1 MTPRNVDDE
10 TGAKETD
17 EASGTKRFPHWRDF
31 PMVRM
36 WEDSLKTQGW
46 RLDSLEALNILTRFD
61 GGPLFALL
69 RAQGLD
75 PEGKRMLPY
84 VLVRGEA
91 AVVVPECVNRET
103 GERKL
108 LMVLQRR
115 VGDGSLSLEFPAGMV
130 ENGGDPAETALREL
144 EEETGLDPETL
155 RGLRLERLWHRG
167 LSSSP
172 GLTDESVHFYFVEIP
187 LDGARYHALEGGAAG
202 HQDEHE
208 HITTTL
214 KTPAEAFPE
223 VGSMLA
229 LIGLF
234 LYQHRGRKA

>member
-1 MTPRNVDDE
+1 MNGQARTNGTEKFPDWRNI
-10 TGAKETD
+10 
-17 EASGTKRFPHWRDF
+17 
-31 PMVRM
+31 PMIRL
-36 WEDSLKTQGW
+36 WGDSLRSQGW
-46 RLDSLEALNILTRFD
+46 RVDDVEPLDILARFD
-61 GGPLFALL
+61 GSPLFALL
-69 RAQGLD
+69 QARGLD
-75 PEGKRMLPY
+75 PEGKPMLPY

-108 LMVLQRR
+108 LMVRQRR

-130 ENGGDPAETALREL
+130 ENGGDPADTALREL
-144 EEETGLDPETL
+144 EEETGLDADAM
-155 RGLRLERLWHRG
+155 RGVKLERLWQRG

-172 GLTDESVHFYFVEIP
+172 GLTDESVHFYFVEVT
-187 LDGARYHALEGGAAG
+187 LDDARFRDLEGGAAG
-202 HQDEHE
+202 HQDEGE

-214 KTPAEAFPE
+214 KSPAEAFPE

-234 LYQHRGRKA
+234 LHQQRGSKA

>member
-1 MTPRNVDDE
+1 VQ
-10 TGAKETD
+10 
-17 EASGTKRFPHWRDF
+17 RFPGWRSF
-31 PMVRM
+31 PMVRL
-36 WEDSLKTQGW
+36 WEDSLRAQGW
-46 RLDSLEALNILTRFD
+46 RLDVVEPLNILARFD
-61 GGPLFALL
+61 GDPLFALL
-69 RAQGLD
+69 QAKGLD
-75 PEGKRMLPY
+75 PEGKPMLPY

-108 LMVLQRR
+108 LMVRQRR

-130 ENGGDPAETALREL
+130 ENGGDPADTALREL
-144 EEETGLDPETL
+144 EEETGLDAGTL
-155 RGLRLERLWHRG
+155 RDVKLERLWQRG

-172 GLTDESVHFYFVEIP
+172 GLTDESVHFFFVEVS
-187 LDGARYHALEGGAAG
+187 LDAARFQALEGGAAG
-202 HQDEHE
+202 HQHEGE

-234 LYQHRGRKA
+234 LYQNRGRSA